1 MDKVKL
7 NKRLED
13 VVWMRMFLHPKDWKD
28 ESTLMMKRWFDYRFM
43 SPVQATLLFGQHY
56 VRGLRRYVRRHIDAE
71 LAEVVSGIKSGL
83 PTTRAGW
90 FTSLWRARARTDEI
104 FVPYDL
110 LIDFS
115 FDFASRRKRR
125 WTMLPN
131 QLHASQKNG
140 EAWWA
145 VFEEFVEDQ
154 LPLRMRRVADMP
166 HYRTENNLKLPPQ
179 EHFREII
186 ISEIRHENR
195 AMSDQI
201 AERVFAKRHLT
212 IAQALD
218 LVTPTTERSA
228 TEERAKSSFDGGA
241 WEAAPVVTLDQADL
255 LPSCFGVAETIDTGR
270 APCSLCPL
278 ATRCREMAA
287 EAIDIT
293 IRTAGSAS
301 PVLEADRERIRR
313 NTQNCRSRKA
323 GSPATIHPSVSTV
336 SRTM

>member
-1 MDKVKL
+1 MPMDKAKL

-13 VVWMRMFLHPKDWKD
+13 IVRMRTILHPKDWKD
-28 ESTLMMKRWFDYRFM
+28 ESKLMMKRWFDYRFM
-43 SPVQATLLFGQHY
+43 SPMEVTLLFGQHY
-56 VRGLRRYVRRHIDAE
+56 VQGLRRYVRRHIDAE
-71 LAEVVSGIKSGL
+71 LAEAVSGIRSGV
-83 PTTRAGW
+83 PAARARW

-125 WTMLPN
+125 WTMLPH
-131 QLHASQKNG
+131 QLHASQNNG

-145 VFEEFVEDQ
+145 VFDESVEDL

-166 HYRTENNLKLPPQ
+166 HYRIENDLKLPPQ

-195 AMSDQI
+195 TMSDQI

-212 IAQALD
+212 LEQGLE
-218 LVTPTTERSA
+218 LVTPIADRAA
-228 TEERAKSSFDGGA
+228 TQERARSSFDNGA
-241 WEAAPVVTLDQADL
+241 WEAAPVVKLDPADL
-255 LPSCFGVAETIDTGR
+255 LPSCFGVAETIDTRR
-270 APCSLCPL
+270 APCNTCPL
-278 ATRCREMAA
+278 ATRCSEMAA

-301 PVLEADRERIRR
+301 PVLEADRERIRL
-313 NTQNCRSRKA
+313 NTQNCRSKKG
-323 GSPATIHPSVSTV
+323 GSPATIHASV
-336 SRTM
+336 

>member
-13 VVWMRMFLHPKDWKD
+13 IVRMRTILHPKDWKD

-43 SPVQATLLFGQHY
+43 SPMEATLLFGQHY

-83 PTTRAGW
+83 PATRAGW
-90 FTSLWRARARTDEI
+90 FTSLWRARVRTDEI

-131 QLHASQKNG
+131 QLHASKKNG

-145 VFEEFVEDQ
+145 VFDESVENQ

-166 HYRTENNLKLPPQ
+166 HYRTENDLKLPPQ

-186 ISEIRHENR
+186 MSEVRHENR

-201 AERVFAKRHLT
+201 AERVFAKRHLSLT
-212 IAQALD
+212 QALD
-218 LVTPTTERSA
+218 LVTPFTDRSA
-228 TEERAKSSFDGGA
+228 TEERAKSSFDDGA

-255 LPSCFGVAETIDTGR
+255 LPSCFGIAETFDAGR
-270 APCSLCPL
+270 APCRMCPL
-278 ATRCREMAA
+278 ADRCNEMAS

-293 IRTAGSAS
+293 TRTAGSAS
-301 PVLEADRERIRR
+301 PVLKAERERLRL
-313 NTQNCRSRKA
+313 NTKNCRRRK
-323 GSPATIHPSVSTV
+323 GRPPATTHPSV
-336 SRTM
+336 